1 MVPMLHYVGKSH
13 AMYVEYVFYRALVM
27 YFSPSLTIAVKP
39 YRVQRVLQMKER
51 VLLVHVSQPNAMSCT
66 TFKYVTYFSNRIA
79 LTQHYLLFW
88 PYTSSCV
95 LILSVC
101 LSPPGKR

>member
-13 AMYVEYVFYRALVM
+13 AMYVEYVLYRALVM

-51 VLLVHVSQPNAMSCT
+51 VLLAHVSQPNAMSCT
-66 TFKYVTYFSNRIA
+66 NIKYVTYLSNRIA

-95 LILSVC
+95 LILSVF